1 MILLVSNSADVTADM
16 VVMELRRRDLP
27 FLRFDTDD
35 YPRRVELE
43 WTPQMAALQIDGV
56 GSCTAADVTSVWW
69 RRPVAPSFDESRPQP
84 EREWAAGE
92 AQIAL
97 DAFYRAIEGR
107 WVNDRWANA
116 RADYKP
122 YQLTV
127 ARQLGFDVPR
137 TLVTNSRDRAVEFVA
152 AQAETVCKP
161 LLDGRVPLENGEAG
175 LLFTSTLTTA
185 MLDAS
190 FGPEPY
196 LLQARVEKLCDVRVT
211 VVGDQVFACEIDS
224 QPVVGGQVDWRQA
237 DVAKLAHRP
246 VELPVELEEA
256 CVALTRALDLRF
268 SAIDLARRPD
278 GRYSFFEINPNGQW
292 AWVQQLTGLAI
303 CEALVDELE
312 AAA

>member
-1 MILLVSNSADVTADM
+1 MILLVSNSGDVTADR
-16 VVMELRRRDLP
+16 VVMELRRRGLP

-43 WTPQMAALQIDGV
+43 WTPQMSVLRIDGV
-56 GSCTAADVTSVWW
+56 GDCTAADVTAVWW
-69 RRPVAPSFDESRPQP
+69 RRPVAPSFDDSRPLP

-92 AQIAL
+92 AQVAL
-97 DAFYRAIEGR
+97 DGFFRAIRGR

-122 YQLTV
+122 YQLMV
-127 ARQLGFDVPR
+127 ACRLGFDVPR
-137 TLVTNSRDRAVEFVA
+137 TLVTNDRDRAVEFVT

-161 LLDGRVPLENGEAG
+161 LLDGRVPLGDGEAG
-175 LLFTSTLTTA
+175 LLFTSTVATA

-211 VVGDQVFACEIDS
+211 VVGDRVFACEIDS
-224 QPVVGGQVDWRQA
+224 QAVVAGQVDWRQA
-237 DVAKLAHRP
+237 DVQELGHRR

-256 CVALTRALDLRF
+256 CIALTRALDLRF

-278 GRYSFFEINPNGQW
+278 GGYSFFEVNPNGQW

-312 AAA
+312 EAV